1 MNQVVRIMEVHI
13 EDEKIVINFYFG
25 LLKDDQ
31 NLKNDIDFI
40 TKHNELLAE
49 HPIKASYLIN
59 VEI

>member
-1 MNQVVRIMEVHI
+1 MEVHI

-40 TKHNELLAE
+40 TKHNELQAE
-49 HPIKASYLIN
+49 HAVKASYLIN

>member
-13 EDEKIVINFYFG
+13 EDEKIVINFYFV

-40 TKHNELLAE
+40 TKHNELQAE
-49 HPIKASYLIN
+49 HAVKASYLIN